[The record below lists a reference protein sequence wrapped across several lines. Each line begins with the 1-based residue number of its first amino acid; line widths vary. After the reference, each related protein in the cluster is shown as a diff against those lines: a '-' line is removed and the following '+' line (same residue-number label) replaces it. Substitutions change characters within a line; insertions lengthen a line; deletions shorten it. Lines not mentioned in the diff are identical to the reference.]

1 MRGCCL
7 RMLQGAYQGR
17 HLVQSLKLGAA
28 CSAREA
34 KSDKQRAV
42 AGDGRRGGIM
52 DNGCR
57 AVVALACQTTPSAR
71 SVRPPWC
78 SHGNTMRVATSVQ
91 HPRHCWRCRRAQAA
105 KPSAPATSAWPQAR
119 LQHSLWLACLIDD
132 GGHALA
138 AYDLHPASLA
148 LLAAARTGT
157 TALPFSRACSH

>member
-1 MRGCCL
+1 MRSCRL
-7 RMLQGAYQGR
+7 RMLHGAYQGR
-17 HLVQSLKLGAA
+17 QRIQSLKLGAA

-42 AGDGRRGGIM
+42 AGDGRRGSIM
-52 DNGCR
+52 DNGWR
-57 AVVALACQTTPSAR
+57 DVVALACQTTPSAHP
-71 SVRPPWC
+71 VRPSWC
-78 SHGNTMRVATSVQ
+78 SHGSTMRVATSVQ
-91 HPRHCWRCRRAQAA
+91 QPQHCWRCRRAQAA
-105 KPSAPATSAWPQAR
+105 KPPATSAWPQAS

-148 LLAAARTGT
+148 LLALARSGT